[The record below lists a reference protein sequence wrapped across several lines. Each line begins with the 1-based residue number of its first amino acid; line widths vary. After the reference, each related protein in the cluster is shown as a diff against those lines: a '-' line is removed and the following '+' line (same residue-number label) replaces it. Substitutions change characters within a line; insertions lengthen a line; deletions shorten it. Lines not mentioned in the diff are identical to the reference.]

1 MLPGSRSCG
10 NGGYNVKSVFWYL
23 GFLSLL
29 SLLFFAEGKI
39 GFLGFLGFLSFFS
52 VYKISDEMLEV
63 NIGRA
68 SRNAFLYAM
77 FFGSASLVYLYLT
90 NGIQLLGAAFVVLF
104 GGCLLV
110 CLLSLF
116 YYQKAGK

>member
-1 MLPGSRSCG
+1 M
-10 NGGYNVKSVFWYL
+10 KSAFWYL

-29 SLLFFAEGKI
+29 SLLFFVEGKI
-39 GFLGFLGFLSFFS
+39 GFLGFLGFVSFFS
-52 VYKISDEMLEV
+52 VYKTSDEMLEV

-68 SRNAFLYAM
+68 SRNAFLFTM
-77 FFGSASLVYLYLT
+77 FFGSLSLAYLYLT
-90 NGIQLLGAAFVVLF
+90 NSLELLKEVFVVLF

-116 YYQKAGK
+116 YYQKKGK

>member
-1 MLPGSRSCG
+1 MKCT
-10 NGGYNVKSVFWYL
+10 FWYL

-39 GFLGFLGFLSFFS
+39 GFLGFLGFVSFFS
-52 VYKISDEMLEV
+52 VYKVNDEMLEA

-68 SRNAFLYAM
+68 SRNAFLFAM
-77 FFGSASLVYLYLT
+77 FFGSASLAYLYLT
-90 NGIQLLGAAFVVLF
+90 NGLELLKVAFVLLF
-104 GGCLLV
+104 GGALLV

-116 YYQKAGK
+116 YYQKVGK

>member
-1 MLPGSRSCG
+1 MRSA
-10 NGGYNVKSVFWYL
+10 FWYL
-23 GFLSLL
+23 GFLSFL
-29 SLLFFAEGKI
+29 SLLFFAEGKV

-68 SRNAFLYAM
+68 SRNAFLFAM
-77 FFGSASLVYLYLT
+77 FFGSASLAYLYLT
-90 NGIQLLGAAFVVLF
+90 NGLELFPIAFVLLF
-104 GGCLLV
+104 GVTLLV

-116 YYQKAGK
+116 YYQKVGKKHEK

>member
-1 MLPGSRSCG
+1 M
-10 NGGYNVKSVFWYL
+10 KSAFWYL

-29 SLLFFAEGKI
+29 SLLFFVEWKV
-39 GFLGFLGFLSFFS
+39 GFLGFLGFISFFS
-52 VYKISDEMLEV
+52 VYKVSDEMLEV

-68 SRNAFLYAM
+68 SRNAFLFAM
-77 FFGSASLVYLYLT
+77 FFGSASLAYLYLT
-90 NGIQLLGAAFVVLF
+90 NGLELLKAAFVVLF

-116 YYQKAGK
+116 YYQKVGK